1 MKNNSIKITQTTRK
15 AYEKERALSQDPEK
29 LPIEKWERG
38 TIGKYYRPIK
48 TQVSVRIDNDVLDW
62 LKSNGEEGYLTR
74 VNEILRNKMLEEIK
88 AQRREAL
95 RRRKE
100 PSVAS

>member
-1 MKNNSIKITQTTRK
+1 MRNNSAKISKNTRS
-15 AYEKERALSQDPEK
+15 AYEKERALSNDPEK

-62 LKSNGEEGYLTR
+62 LKSKGEDGYLTR
-74 VNEILRNKMLEEIK
+74 INDIIRDKMLEEMK
-88 AQRREAL
+88 EQRLKAL
-95 RRRKE
+95 RRRKG
-100 PSVAS
+100 SLAS